1 MIRIRPEVASINPYI
16 AGRTTA
22 AVAAEIGLEESAIVK
37 LASNEAPEGPFPG
50 VSGAIAKAADD
61 ANRYPD
67 NAIRD
72 LAALTASHHG
82 IEPENLWFAAG
93 SSSTLREV
101 ALAVGGPGTSAVF
114 PDPSFVI
121 YQLATKLSGATGRPV
136 ALDGEFR
143 VDLDRLLSAIDA
155 TTTVIYVCNP
165 NNPTGTVNA
174 TDDTRRFLD
183 AVPDDVLVVVDE
195 AYEEY
200 VTDPEWQSMIP
211 EAVRR
216 PNVVVTRTFS
226 KIFALAALRVGY
238 AVGMPGTLAELRKAQ
253 APFTV
258 TTVAQAAAAASLKDP
273 TELARRRA
281 ANAAGRRGLE
291 SGLADRSIGYIP
303 SHANFVYLPMDDP
316 GRLFAEFQQH
326 GVITRSTPG
335 GLRVSVGTDSEMRQF
350 FAVLDKLSLA

>member
-1 MIRIRPEVASINPYI
+1 MIRVRPEVASINPYV

-50 VSGAIAKAADD
+50 VAGAIAEAATG

-67 NAIRD
+67 NAIRE
-72 LAALTASHHG
+72 LAAITASHHD

-101 ALAVGGPGTSAVF
+101 AIAVGGPGTTSVF

-121 YQLATKLSGATGRPV
+121 YELATKLSGAIGRPV
-136 ALDGEFR
+136 ALDRDFR
-143 VDLDRLLSAIDA
+143 VDLDGLLSAVDA
-155 TTTVIYVCNP
+155 TTTVVYVCNP
-165 NNPTGTVNA
+165 NNPTGTVNT

-200 VTDPEWQSMIP
+200 VTDPDWQSMIP

-216 PNVVVTRTFS
+216 HNVIVTRTFS
-226 KIFALAALRVGY
+226 KIFSLAALRVGY
-238 AVGMPGTLAELRKAQ
+238 AVGMPATLADLRKAQ

-291 SGLADRSIGYIP
+291 SGLADRSIAYVP
-303 SHANFVYLPMDDP
+303 SQANFVYLPMDQP
-316 GRLFAEFQQH
+316 GRVFAQFQEY

-335 GLRVSVGTDSEMRQF
+335 GLRVSVGTDAEMRRF

>member
-1 MIRIRPEVASINPYI
+1 MIRVRPEVASIDPYI

-50 VSGAIAKAADD
+50 VASAVAMAAAE

-67 NAIRD
+67 NATRG
-72 LAALTASHHG
+72 LAVLTASHHG
-82 IEPENLWFAAG
+82 IDPDNLWFAAG

-114 PDPSFVI
+114 PNPSFVI
-121 YQLATKLSGATGRPV
+121 YQLATKLSGATGVPV
-136 ALDGEFR
+136 SLDGDFG

-155 TTTVIYVCNP
+155 TTTVVYVCNP
-165 NNPTGTVNA
+165 NNPTGTI
-174 TDDTRRFLD
+174 TTTEDMRRFLD
-183 AVPDDVLVVVDE
+183 AVPDDVLVVIDE
-195 AYEEY
+195 AYADY
-200 VTDPEWQSMIP
+200 ITDPAWESMIP

-216 PNVVVTRTFS
+216 PSVIVTRTFS
-226 KIFALAALRVGY
+226 KIFALAAFRVGY
-238 AVGMPGTLAELRKAQ
+238 AVGMPATLTELRKAQ

-258 TTVAQAAAAASLKDP
+258 TTVAQVAAAESVQNP
-273 TELARRRA
+273 PELERRRG

-291 SGLADRSIGYIP
+291 SGLADRSIGFVP
-303 SHANFVYLPMDDP
+303 SQANFVYVPMDDP
-316 GRLFAEFQQH
+316 GTLFAELQQH

-335 GLRVSVGTDSEMRQF
+335 GLRISVGTDVEMRRF
-350 FAVLDKLSLA
+350 FEVLDKLSLA